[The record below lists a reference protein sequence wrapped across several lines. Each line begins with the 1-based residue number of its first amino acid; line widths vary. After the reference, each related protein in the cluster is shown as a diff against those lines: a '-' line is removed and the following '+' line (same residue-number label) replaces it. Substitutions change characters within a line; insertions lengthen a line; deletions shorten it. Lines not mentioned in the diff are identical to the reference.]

1 MYYAKIDDYFVNND
15 AIFYHLSEKLDMA
28 PILQNRLNNSEK
40 IEEAIARW
48 SIEQHWLADWN
59 HKNCFKGYHKNC
71 TVAFDIKS
79 STYYHTMKHKN
90 KRLENVRSI
99 NVSVIE
105 KCE

>member
-1 MYYAKIDDYFVNND
+1 MYYAKVDDYYVNND

-28 PILQNRLNNSEK
+28 PILQNRLNNCEK
-40 IEEAIARW
+40 TEEAIARW

-59 HKNCFKGYHKNC
+59 HTTCFKGYQKNC
-71 TVAFDIKS
+71 TVTFDIKS

-90 KRLENVRSI
+90 KRLENVRNI